1 METNEERLTAIKT
14 VIENIED
21 GLASPLRVK
30 TDSGEV
36 ESQNIA
42 DTIKALEYLKKNQAV
57 DSTKNQMKRFG
68 FYRNRYLD

>member
-36 ESQNIA
+36 ENQNIA

-57 DSTKNQMKRFG
+57 DSKKNQMKRFG